1 MTATDSAMNF
11 SDFVFSATEIAAF
24 DFNRQTKRI
33 WAATNNRPDSPQTW
47 QFRYDPLFI
56 PEISSNNELLVKTE
70 EWNGIWR
77 TSLTILLDN
86 SEARKVA
93 YQVICNVY
101 SENALK
107 IQPSSIFAMQVRY
120 VKINIPDLQEIA
132 PSARIIKNSFDFAQ
146 ASKEF
151 TIKIESADRGTA
163 LKIEKS
169 LSSMSLEY
177 EFSVSARKSQQNSIR
192 LSLQKLK
199 SSRLFTELKG
209 LGDVAYVHRNDLR
222 KLIEGIHTQVSFD
235 AVIEKPEH
243 FENGLFN
250 KLLDQWNQS
259 ISSKEFDENKWRST
273 YNQDDLKPD
282 TITKELNKVLTK
294 DDTEKQW
301 KINPSI
307 ELNAEADVVNQI
319 KTKAGTK
326 VSLSNDTLNKLLRE
340 HSIEANVEG
349 MKIEVKSIDLHQ
361 VNLADFNDD
370 TELISVVTFVEP
382 IEASLN
388 SDSIEFSRLLSK
400 PALEVKDK
408 VVALFGKTSVGKSA
422 IVNSLLGADVS
433 KVGVEHD
440 ITSKL
445 IYYEKAPWKIV
456 SVPGTMGK
464 EINEDIA
471 IEEAKKAHGHIFVI
485 DGEPYEDEIE
495 LFNLVY
501 DKSPDT
507 PKIVFVNKWDRILLN
522 MPKKEQEIIRSLI
535 WKKMGIFVNSPHDIV
550 YGSAML
556 YDREHDDM
564 RRQELDQLINKMK
577 EVF

>member
-1 MTATDSAMNF
+1 MTATDTAMNF

-56 PEISSNNELLVKTE
+56 PEISTNNELLVKTE
-70 EWNGIWR
+70 QWNGVWR

-101 SENALK
+101 LENALK
-107 IQPSSIFAMQVRY
+107 IQPSSVFAMQVRY
-120 VKINIPDLQEIA
+120 VKINIPDLKEIA
-132 PSARIIKNSFDFAQ
+132 PSAIIIKKSFDFAQ
-146 ASKEF
+146 ASREF
-151 TIKIESADRGTA
+151 TIKIESADRDTA
-163 LKIEKS
+163 LKIENS

-177 EFSVSARKSQQNSIR
+177 EFSVSARKSQQNSIK

-199 SSRLFTELKG
+199 HSRLFTELKG

-282 TITKELNKVLTK
+282 IITKELNKVLTK

-301 KINPSI
+301 KINPSV
-307 ELNAEADVVNQI
+307 ELNTEADVVNQI
-319 KTKAGTK
+319 KTKAGAK
-326 VSLSNDTLNKLLRE
+326 VSLSNDTLKKILRE

-349 MKIEVKSIDLHQ
+349 TKIEVKSIDLHQ

-422 IVNSLLGADVS
+422 IVNSLLGADVTE
-433 KVGVEHD
+433 VGVEHD
-440 ITSKL
+440 ITSKPT
-445 IYYEKAPWKIV
+445 YYEKAPWKIV
-456 SVPGTMGK
+456 SVPGTMGNQ
-464 EINEDIA
+464 INEDIA
-471 IEEAKKAHGHIFVI
+471 IQEAKKAHGHIFVI

-495 LFNLVY
+495 LFNLVHE
-501 DKSPDT
+501 KSPDT
-507 PKIVFVNKWDRILLN
+507 PKIVFVNKWDRIQN
-522 MPKKEQEIIRSLI
+522 HIPNNEQEIIRSLI
-535 WKKMGIFVNSPHDIV
+535 GKKMGIFVNSPKDIV